1 LRSLCTL
8 GLSTIFALGSA
19 LAAPVEHVS
28 RVSLLDQVEVRGN
41 SIFLSDL
48 LPSQASALM
57 RSSAQGILIGIA
69 PQPGSTRILDGDKLA
84 GMIGAA
90 NGVDEIDI
98 PKQIIVRRSG
108 RRITREEVIAA
119 IRAALVHSG
128 LPDADLQ
135 PDDLRVFPSVMVS
148 SVDAS
153 LQVRRVDFDDTLNQ
167 AKFLMAE
174 RGSVPFLVTA
184 QFRDT
189 NLMQA
194 ATRESTPASV
204 VAPAS
209 VDQPAAVA
217 ANADVAVSAVPAAR
231 PMLRLASGSLVSV
244 SQFASPPLVEPGKA
258 AVLFLNSGT
267 MRMLLD
273 VTALERGSLN
283 QTVRVRLP
291 GTGKILYAQ
300 VTGERRLVASF

>member
-1 LRSLCTL
+1 MRSLCIL
-8 GLSTIFALGSA
+8 GLSTIFAVGSA
-19 LAAPVEHVS
+19 FAAPVEHVS
-28 RVSLLDQVEVRGN
+28 RVSLLEQVEVRGN

-48 LPSQASALM
+48 LPSQVPAVM
-57 RSSAQGILIGIA
+57 RTSAQGILIGIA
-69 PQPGSTRILDGDKLA
+69 PQPGSTRVLDGDKLA

-98 PKQIIVRRSG
+98 PKEIVVRRAG
-108 RRITREEVIAA
+108 CKITREEVIAV
-119 IRAALVHSG
+119 IRAALIHSG
-128 LPDADLQ
+128 LPDADLR

-148 SVDAS
+148 SADTS

-189 NLMQA
+189 NLMRA
-194 ATRESTPASV
+194 ATQESTPAPV
-204 VAPAS
+204 AAPAS
-209 VDQPAAVA
+209 AALPAAVA
-217 ANADVAVSAVPAAR
+217 ANVDVAVPAVPAAR
-231 PMLRLASGSLVSV
+231 PMLRLASGSLVSA
-244 SQFASPPLVEPGKA
+244 SQFAGPPLVEPGKA

-291 GTGKILYAQ
+291 GTGKILHAQ